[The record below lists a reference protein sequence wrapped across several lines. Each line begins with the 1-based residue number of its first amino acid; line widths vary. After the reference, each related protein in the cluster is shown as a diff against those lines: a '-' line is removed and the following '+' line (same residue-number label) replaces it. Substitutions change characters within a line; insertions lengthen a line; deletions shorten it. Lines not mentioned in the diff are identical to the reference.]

1 MTMHGKGDDGDT
13 DEEDGEDELHDLEP
27 FSE

>member
-1 MTMHGKGDDGDT
+1 MTMHGKGDDDDT
-13 DEEDGEDELHDLEP
+13 DEEDDEDELHDLEP